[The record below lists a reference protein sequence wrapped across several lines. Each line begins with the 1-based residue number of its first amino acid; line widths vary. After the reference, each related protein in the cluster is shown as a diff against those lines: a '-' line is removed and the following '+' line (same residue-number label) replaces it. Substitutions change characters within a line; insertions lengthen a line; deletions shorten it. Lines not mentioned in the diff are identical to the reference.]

1 MYLLFYANPFSLLSY
16 SAPSAPSA
24 VHKKKPF
31 HKENSIAI
39 AILAGVVN
47 FLPHPNPP
55 LSKGREKEIH
65 KWFRIAIYLFNFRL
79 NLSHYKNC
87 SPFYQSLNEHKKI
100 NPKRVIPFYM
110 WDKKMG
116 MTEPIKLWILPRVV
130 FFLRICI
137 SHRQAQSKINFTYK
151 FLWTLPW

>member
-1 MYLLFYANPFSLLSY
+1 MPYALCPVVPPLSEKGYMYLLLYANPFSLLSS

-55 LSKGREKEIH
+55 RTRGEGVRDSQMMRGLLYI
-65 KWFRIAIYLFNFRL
+65 
-79 NLSHYKNC
+79 
-87 SPFYQSLNEHKKI
+87 
-100 NPKRVIPFYM
+100 
-110 WDKKMG
+110 
-116 MTEPIKLWILPRVV
+116 
-130 FFLRICI
+130 FLT
-137 SHRQAQSKINFTYK
+137 SG
-151 FLWTLPW
+151 